1 MAKQPKKPLVNWFS
15 RTKSVDK
22 KDTESSSFRTK
33 KVTAPESK
41 LSRGFT
47 KEVTRKSESFSPNDS
62 TTYSKSTRLD
72 SKVKTPNA
80 KGGGGSKIS
89 YYSDF
94 SRRSGSVGES
104 SDTSYNEK
112 SRKPSTS
119 SSGMSKIKAYGS
131 KDERKDYSDS
141 TISSSNLN
149 KKTITPKLNPT
160 NKVPLTNFAN
170 RTKEITKKDSTD
182 AKGKTFT
189 TTTRKVSTPAS
200 KTSSGFDKTKVK
212 TTTGRIPSFGGI
224 LGSNMGIMAGLGA
237 ANPVLAGASLANL
250 TRQVVKASIPKTVA
264 KNKTKTRKK

>member
-1 MAKQPKKPLVNWFS
+1 MAAPKKPLVNWFS

-22 KDTESSSFRTK
+22 KDTESSSSRTK

-62 TTYSKSTRLD
+62 TTYNKSTSLN

-80 KGGGGSKIS
+80 KGGGGSKIN

-94 SRRSGSVGES
+94 SRTSGGSGQS
-104 SDTSYNEK
+104 SDSSYSEK

-131 KDERKDYSDS
+131 KDERKDYRDS
-141 TISSSNLN
+141 TISSSNLD
-149 KKTITPKLNPT
+149 KKTRTPKLNPT

-170 RTKEITKKDSTD
+170 RTKEITKKDSTND
-182 AKGKTFT
+182 KGQTFT

-200 KTSSGFDKTKVK
+200 KTSSGFDKSKVK
-212 TTTGRIPSFGGI
+212 TTTGRKVSTAGI
-224 LGSNMGIMAGLGA
+224 LGNNMGMMAAAAANSGLGVTA
-237 ANPVLAGASLANL
+237 LGANL
-250 TRQVVKASIPKTVA
+250 ARQVVKAHIPKTVA

>member
-1 MAKQPKKPLVNWFS
+1 MAAPKKPLVNWFS

-22 KDTESSSFRTK
+22 KDTESSSSRTK

-41 LSRGFT
+41 LSRGFS

-62 TTYSKSTRLD
+62 TRYRKYSSLD

-80 KGGGGSKIS
+80 KGGGGSKID
-89 YYSDF
+89 YYSGF
-94 SRRSGSVGES
+94 SRRGGSVGES

-131 KDERKDYSDS
+131 KDERKDYRDS
-141 TISSSNLN
+141 TISSSNLD
-149 KKTITPKLNPT
+149 KKTTTPKLNPT

-200 KTSSGFDKTKVK
+200 KTSCGFDKTKVK
-212 TTTGRIPSFGGI
+212 TTTDRKVEG
-224 LGSNMGIMAGLGA
+224 LGMMGSAAGIMAA
-237 ANPVLAGASLANL
+237 NSVINPVAAGIAGANLA
-250 TRQVVKASIPKTVA
+250 RQVAKAYIPKTVA

>member
-1 MAKQPKKPLVNWFS
+1 MAAPKKPLVNWFS

-22 KDTESSSFRTK
+22 KDTESSSSRTK

-47 KEVTRKSESFSPNDS
+47 KEVTRKSEIFSPNDS
-62 TTYSKSTRLD
+62 TKYEKYSGLN
-72 SKVKTPNA
+72 SKIKTPNA
-80 KGGGGSKIS
+80 KGGGGSKID
-89 YYSDF
+89 YYNVF
-94 SRRSGSVGES
+94 SRRSGSVGER

-141 TISSSNLN
+141 TISSSNLGE
-149 KKTITPKLNPT
+149 KTRTPKLNPT

-212 TTTGRIPSFGGI
+212 TTTDRKMSPAGFLGG
-224 LGSNMGIMAGLGA
+224 NMGMMTGIGM
-237 ANPVLAGASLANL
+237 ANPVLTTIGGASVA
-250 TRQVVKASIPKTVA
+250 REVAKAYIPKTVA

>member
-1 MAKQPKKPLVNWFS
+1 MAAPKKPLVNWFS

-22 KDTESSSFRTK
+22 KDTESSSSRTK

-41 LSRGFT
+41 LSMGFT

-62 TTYSKSTRLD
+62 TRYSKSTSLN

-80 KGGGGSKIS
+80 KGGGGSKID

-94 SRRSGSVGES
+94 YRRGGSVGES

-131 KDERKDYSDS
+131 KDERKDYRDS
-141 TISSSNLN
+141 TISSSNLD
-149 KKTITPKLNPT
+149 KKTKTPKLNPT

-212 TTTGRIPSFGGI
+212 TTTDRKISPAAMGGSI
-224 LGSNMGIMAGLGA
+224 AAAYQGLA
-237 ANPVLAGASLANL
+237 SMNPVLTAIGGASLA
-250 TRQVVKASIPKTVA
+250 RQVAKTAIPKTVA

>member
-1 MAKQPKKPLVNWFS
+1 MAAPKKPLVNWFS

-22 KDTESSSFRTK
+22 KDTESSSSRTK

-62 TTYSKSTRLD
+62 TRYSKSTSLD
-72 SKVKTPNA
+72 SKIKTPNA

-212 TTTGRIPSFGGI
+212 TTTGRKISPAGFLGG
-224 LGSNMGIMAGLGA
+224 NMGMMAGLA
-237 ANPVLAGASLANL
+237 TMNPVLGAIGGASLA
-250 TRQVVKASIPKTVA
+250 REAVKGSIPKTVA